1 MPLNNSKHLY
11 LVPFILVFVSVISYI
26 FHANLYSSQKELS
39 RIQQIVDRD
48 IEWVQQWLYH
58 DSTDSDLR
66 PLQFFNTEIWYND
79 SLLFWNHGLNHKGF
93 VTELDYNE
101 LIVKEDSS
109 QKMFLFQK
117 IFNSEDSL
125 LNDFLIKKSGSHYQ
139 FKYDPGYVGEPHYLI
154 INNHKYPISRSGSIQ
169 PSIALI
175 LHIVSSLLMFCYVL
189 IFISTK
195 FVNPHHLNYYFILL
209 LSSVVILHVISHVLG
224 WKDISVFADTNT
236 LSFLNKS
243 TGMLIIHSMIGLTC
257 IMYIFR
263 LSFQPSIH
271 PKWHFPMN
279 VINGFILTTLLV
291 YLCYLAKG
299 FISHEEM
306 YLDPGRFLNLGIHA
320 ILLIIGLILGVGLLF
335 FYAIYSLGLCKK
347 YLSKTNII
355 LAHTLGISMSL
366 LLFPNKISIHPLMMG
381 AFIVALIIM
390 IDLYIDSR
398 QKSVIWIIWWIV
410 VLSGFLT
417 ALIYFYSFEKDH
429 AHRIS
434 MIKNTYKRVA
444 EGALDEVIRLHSQF
458 IQSDI
463 QKTLS
468 RLPYPYILDQK
479 DLKSFIE
486 EELLVER
493 LDFLYF
499 KRLYLINKNREDVFS
514 GSRNTYPLVFSKLA
528 MSEQK
533 LENIYYNPFESEYH
547 LLYEIDAL
555 DHPHAPF
562 LLKLSFTENIINRV
576 LPEEILIIR
585 NGRLLHPQITQLPGE
600 VIEKAISADEDFHIK
615 GYSGVLWKASNEFSV
630 ISIQPLG
637 GLIKPMSLFSYLFT
651 LTGIIV
657 ILVLLV
663 NHQLPIIP
671 FSLGSSFFDKNS
683 LRSRIQLNIISLI
696 IITFI
701 IVGLLTAF
709 YFKNI
714 LEESTERNKNQ
725 VFVGLFKALDD
736 DITTSDNEQM
746 ALSRVQQTIDHLN
759 PLIYRKVCLYSSSGE
774 ALLSSGQE
782 DVFPLR
788 MPYALVS
795 GYMDH
800 NGKNETEATEFT
812 PEINHL
818 PLYYGTSAPFAYV
831 GIKRDSLDQVKENII
846 DFLSTLLNVYVF
858 LFLLA
863 GAIAIAISNSITRPL
878 STLADKLRAF
888 KLGKTNE
895 PLEWTRDDEIGTLIK
910 DYNNLIVKLEESA
923 TIIAKTERDTAWR
936 EMAKQVAHE
945 IKNPLTPMKLS
956 IQYLQKALDNNTPN
970 IENLLQ
976 RVSATLLEQINNLS
990 DIANEFSH
998 FGKMPQSNNEKI
1010 VINELVEAVH
1020 DLFRKREDMDI
1031 HLSEPI
1037 NDLHVFAD
1045 RGQLVRIFN
1054 NLLKNAIQAIP
1065 DDRRGKIELSL
1076 FKKGKNA
1083 VVKVSDN
1090 GIGIP
1095 DHMKSKVFTP
1105 NFTTKSSGT
1114 GLGLAISANIIDG
1127 FNGKIYFDSIP
1138 GKGTDFYVEIP
1149 LMRIEENRDEK
1160 NRVLLD

>member
-1 MPLNNSKHLY
+1 M
-11 LVPFILVFVSVISYI
+11 
-26 FHANLYSSQKELS
+26 
-39 RIQQIVDRD
+39 
-48 IEWVQQWLYH
+48 QQWLNH
-58 DSTDSDLR
+58 DSTFFEFK
-66 PLQFFNTEIWYND
+66 PLQFFNTEIWHND
-79 SLLFWNHGLNHKGF
+79 TLLFWNHGLNYKGF

-101 LIVKEDSS
+101 IIVKDESS
-109 QKMFLFQK
+109 QKMFLFQN
-117 IFNSEDSL
+117 IFNPEDSL
-125 LNDFLIKKSGSHYQ
+125 FNDILIHKAGSHYQ
-139 FKYDPGYVGEPHYLI
+139 FKYDPAFTDQIHYLV
-154 INNHKYPISRSGSIQ
+154 INQHKYPVSRSFSIQ
-169 PSIALI
+169 PSFALI
-175 LHIVSSLLMFCYVL
+175 LHIVSSLLLFGFVL
-189 IFISTK
+189 ILISTK
-195 FVNPHHLNYYFILL
+195 FVNPHQLYYHFTLL
-209 LSSVVILHVISHVLG
+209 ISSLVILHVISHGFG

-243 TGMLIIHSMIGLTC
+243 TGMLIIHSLVGLIC
-257 IMYIFR
+257 VMNISR
-263 LSFQPSIH
+263 LSFQPSI
-271 PKWHFPMN
+271 PTQWHFPMN
-279 VINGFILTTLLV
+279 VINGFLLSSLLV

-306 YLDPGRFLNLGIHA
+306 YLDPGRFLNLGVHG
-320 ILLIIGLILGVGLLF
+320 ILLIIGLILGMGLLF

-355 LAHTLGISMSL
+355 LAHTLGISMAL
-366 LLFPNKISIHPLMMG
+366 LLIPNKISIHPLMMG

-429 AHRIS
+429 DHRIS
-434 MIKNTYKRVA
+434 LIKNSYKPVS
-444 EGALDEVIRLHSQF
+444 EETLDEVTRLHSQF
-458 IQSDI
+458 IQSEI
-463 QKTLS
+463 PNTLS
-468 RLPYPYILDQK
+468 RLPYPSILDQK
-479 DLKSFIE
+479 DLKSFVE
-486 EELLVER
+486 EELAVER
-493 LDFLYF
+493 LEFLYF
-499 KRLYLINKNREDVFS
+499 KRLSLINKNREDIFS
-514 GSRNTYPLVFSKLA
+514 DSRNTYPLVFSRLA

-533 LENIYYNPFESEYH
+533 LENIYYNPFDNEYH
-547 LLYEIDAL
+547 LLYEIEAL

-562 LLKLSFTENIINRV
+562 LLKLSFSENIINRV

-585 NGRLLHPQITQLPGE
+585 NGSLLHPQITHLPGE
-600 VIEKAISADEDFHIK
+600 VVDKAISANEDFHVK
-615 GYSGVLWKASNEFSV
+615 GYSGVLWKASDEFSV

-663 NHQLPIIP
+663 NHQVQIIP

-696 IITFI
+696 IFTFI

-736 DITTSDNEQM
+736 DITTSENEQM
-746 ALSRVQQTIDHLN
+746 ALTRVQQTIDHLN

-774 ALLSSGQE
+774 ALLSSDQE

-795 GYMDH
+795 GYMEN
-800 NGKNETEATEFT
+800 NGTIEKNKTAIIS
-812 PEINHL
+812 EINHI
-818 PLYYGTSAPFAYV
+818 PLYYGTGAPFAYV

-888 KLGKTNE
+888 KLGKNNE

-970 IENLLQ
+970 IENLLH

-1020 DLFRKREDMDI
+1020 ELFRKREDMDI

-1090 GIGIP
+1090 GVGIP